1 MEKELRMTLEATERR
16 RVRRGA
22 VKVVAGVAG
31 AALAC
36 TAAGLQAQAAESGRA
51 AGPDQRSGE
60 FRIAADGY
68 YATAQVRTGAEA
80 PLPVEVPALDAHV
93 TVGQIESEA
102 NSAGIEG
109 EDDGVFSRA
118 FGTIA
123 SIGGAGAEFDVPYLV
138 EQVALPEEAETA
150 TYGLHGLEVP
160 IVGDLDAI
168 SGEVKANWNPDLI
181 TQGAPGGVLTSLYSG
196 VGEVDLVDV
205 ADLGAV
211 SELLP
216 IELPVGSPLVTVGAG
231 QLLQE
236 TGTFPKDDGS
246 LGGYVEVSGRFADL
260 SILGGA
266 AEGGIS
272 LGLAGSDDGETPNAW
287 GRLEATGEP
296 GGATFDYELPA
307 LELHVGDDEVIDV
320 EPGFDQTFDLGGL
333 SVNLNFADYRDDD
346 TVLAED
352 GTVASASGGG
362 LAVRVTLSVPVPVVG
377 DVEVASAEVG
387 LLSFPE
393 LSVEVPQG
401 GIAEPAIVP
410 QTARSN

>member
-1 MEKELRMTLEATERR
+1 MTLEATDRR

-22 VKVVAGVAG
+22 VKVAAGVAG
-31 AALAC
+31 AALVC
-36 TAAGLQAQAAESGRA
+36 SAAGLQAQATESGTA
-51 AGPDQRSGE
+51 AEPDQRSGE

-80 PLPVEVPALDAHV
+80 PLPVEVPELDAHV

-102 NSAGIEG
+102 NSAGVEG
-109 EDDGVFSRA
+109 EDEGVFSRA
-118 FGTIA
+118 FGIIA
-123 SIGGAGAEFDVPYLV
+123 SVGGAGAEFDVPYLV
-138 EQVALPEEAETA
+138 EQVALPEEADTA

-160 IVGDLDAI
+160 ILGNLDAI
-168 SGEVKANWNPDLI
+168 SGEVKANWNDDLV
-181 TQGAPGGVLTSLYSG
+181 TEGGAGGVLTSLYSG
-196 VGEVDLVDV
+196 VGEVDLIDI
-205 ADLGAV
+205 ADLGGVADM
-211 SELLP
+211 LP
-216 IELPVGSPLVTVGAG
+216 IELPAGSPVVTVGAG

-246 LGGYVEVSGRFADL
+246 LGAYAEVSGRFADL
-260 SILGGA
+260 SVLGGA
-266 AEGGIS
+266 ANGGIS

-287 GRLEATGEP
+287 GRLAATGEP
-296 GGATFDYELPA
+296 GGAAFDYELPA
-307 LELHVGDDEVIDV
+307 LELHVGDNDVIHV
-320 EPGFDQTFDLGGL
+320 EPGFDETFDLGGL
-333 SVNLNFADYRDDD
+333 SVNLNFADYRDSD

-362 LAVRVTLSVPVPVVG
+362 LSVRVTVTVPVPVVG

-401 GIAEPAIVP
+401 GITGEAVPADA
-410 QTARSN
+410 ARSL

>member
-1 MEKELRMTLEATERR
+1 MTLEATDRR

-22 VKVVAGVAG
+22 VKVVASVAG

-36 TAAGLQAQAAESGRA
+36 TAAGLQAQAAESGRT
-51 AGPDQRSGE
+51 AGTAEPTGE

-68 YATAQVRTGAEA
+68 YATAQVKTGADA

-102 NSAGIEG
+102 NSAGVEG
-109 EDDGVFSRA
+109 EDEGVFSRA

-138 EQVALPEEAETA
+138 EQIALPEEEETA
-150 TYGLHGLEVP
+150 TYGLQGLEVP
-160 IVGDLDAI
+160 ILGNLDAI

-181 TQGAPGGVLTSLYSG
+181 TKGAPGGVLTSLYSG
-196 VGEVDLVDV
+196 IGEVDLVDV

-211 SELLP
+211 ADLLP
-216 IELPVGSPLVTVGAG
+216 VELPADGPLVTVGAG

-266 AEGGIS
+266 AAGGIS
-272 LGLAGSDDGETPNAW
+272 LGFAGSDDGETPNAW

-296 GGATFDYELPA
+296 GGASFDYELPA
-307 LELHVGDDEVIDV
+307 IELHVGDDAPIHV
-320 EPGFDQTFDLGGL
+320 EPGFDQTFDLGGIA
-333 SVNLNFADYRDDD
+333 VNVNFADYRGDD

-352 GTVASASGGG
+352 GTLASASGGG
-362 LAVRVTLSVPVPVVG
+362 LAVRVTLSAEVPVIG
-377 DVEVASAEVG
+377 AVEVASAEVG

-401 GIAEPAIVP
+401 GIAEPAIEP
-410 QTARSN
+410 QTVAAR

>member
-1 MEKELRMTLEATERR
+1 MA
-16 RVRRGA
+16 
-22 VKVVAGVAG
+22 AGVAG

-36 TAAGLQAQAAESGRA
+36 SAAGLQAQAAESGQ

-60 FRIAADGY
+60 FRIVADGY
-68 YATAQVRTGAEA
+68 YATAQVRTGAQV
-80 PLPVEVPALDAHV
+80 PLPVPVPELDAHV

-102 NSAGIEG
+102 NSAGVEG
-109 EDDGVFSRA
+109 EDEGVFSRA

-138 EQVALPEEAETA
+138 EQVALPEEADTA

-160 IVGDLDAI
+160 ILGNLDAI
-168 SGEVKANWNPDLI
+168 SGEVKANWNDDLV
-181 TQGAPGGVLTSLYSG
+181 TEGSEGGVLTSLYSG
-196 VGEVDLVDV
+196 VGEVDLIDV

-211 SELLP
+211 ADLLP
-216 IELPVGSPLVTVGAG
+216 IELPVGSPVVTVGAG

-236 TGTFPKDDGS
+236 TGTFPKEDGS
-246 LGGYVEVSGRFADL
+246 LGAYAEVSGRFADL
-260 SILGGA
+260 SVLGGA
-266 AEGGIS
+266 ANGGIS
-272 LGLAGSDDGETPNAW
+272 LGFAGADDGETPNAW

-296 GGATFDYELPA
+296 GGAGFDYELPA
-307 LELHVGDDEVIDV
+307 LELHVGDNDVIHV
-320 EPGFDQTFDLGGL
+320 EPGFDETFDLGGL
-333 SVNLNFADYRDDD
+333 SVNLNFADYRDSD

-362 LAVRVTLSVPVPVVG
+362 LSVRVAVNVPIPVLG

-401 GIAEPAIVP
+401 GITGAAAAEA
-410 QTARSN
+410 ARSL

>member
-1 MEKELRMTLEATERR
+1 MTLEATDRR
-16 RVRRGA
+16 RARRGA
-22 VKVVAGVAG
+22 VKVAAGVAG

-36 TAAGLQAQAAESGRA
+36 SAAGLQAQAVEPGRETA
-51 AGPDQRSGE
+51 PDQRSGE

-68 YATAQVRTGAEA
+68 YATAQVRTGAQA
-80 PLPVEVPALDAHV
+80 PIPVQVPELDAHV
-93 TVGQIESEA
+93 TVGQIESEV

-109 EDDGVFSRA
+109 EDDGVYSRA

-138 EQVALPEEAETA
+138 EQVALPEEPESAS
-150 TYGLHGLEVP
+150 YGLHGLEVP
-160 IVGDLDAI
+160 ILGNLDAI
-168 SGEVKANWNPDLI
+168 SGEVKANWNDELV
-181 TQGAPGGVLTSLYSG
+181 TEGGEGGVLTSLYSG
-196 VGEVDLVDV
+196 VGEVDLIDV

-211 SELLP
+211 TQLLP
-216 IELPVGSPLVTVGAG
+216 IELPVGSPVVTVGAG

-246 LGGYVEVSGRFADL
+246 LGAYAEVSGRFADL

-266 AEGGIS
+266 ANGGIS
-272 LGLAGSDDGETPNAW
+272 LGFAGADDGETPNAW

-296 GGATFDYELPA
+296 GGATFDYKLPA
-307 LELHVGDDEVIDV
+307 LELHIGDDEVIDV
-320 EPGFDQTFDLGGL
+320 EPGFDQTFDLNGL
-333 SVNLNFADYRDDD
+333 SVNLNFADYREDD

-362 LAVRVTLSVPVPVVG
+362 LSVRVTLSVPVPVVG

-401 GIAEPAIVP
+401 GITGDAAGADA
-410 QTARSN
+410 ARSL

>member
-1 MEKELRMTLEATERR
+1 MTLESTDRR

-22 VKVVAGVAG
+22 VKVAAGVAG
-31 AALAC
+31 AALVC
-36 TAAGLQAQAAESGRA
+36 SAAGLQAQASESGTA
-51 AGPDQRSGE
+51 AEPDQRSGE

-80 PLPVEVPALDAHV
+80 PLPVGVPELDAHV

-102 NSAGIEG
+102 NSAGVEG
-109 EDDGVFSRA
+109 EEDGVFSRA

-150 TYGLHGLEVP
+150 TYGLQGLEVP
-160 IVGDLDAI
+160 ILGNLDAI
-168 SGEVKANWNPDLI
+168 SGEVKANWNDDLV
-181 TQGAPGGVLTSLYSG
+181 TEGGAGGVLTSLYSG
-196 VGEVDLVDV
+196 VGEVDLIDL

-211 SELLP
+211 ADLLP
-216 IELPVGSPLVTVGAG
+216 IELPAGSPVVTVGAG

-236 TGTFPKDDGS
+236 TGTFPKEDGS
-246 LGGYVEVSGRFADL
+246 LGAYAEVSGRFADL
-260 SILGGA
+260 SVLGGA
-266 AEGGIS
+266 ANGGIS
-272 LGLAGSDDGETPNAW
+272 LGLAGADDGETPNSW

-296 GGATFDYELPA
+296 GGATFDYDLPA
-307 LELHVGDDEVIDV
+307 LELHVGDNEVIDV

-362 LAVRVTLSVPVPVVG
+362 LSVRVTLSVPVPVVG

-401 GIAEPAIVP
+401 GITGEAAPADA
-410 QTARSN
+410 ARSL

>member
-1 MEKELRMTLEATERR
+1 MTFGTADRR
-16 RVRRGA
+16 RSRRTA
-22 VKVVAGVAG
+22 VKAVAGVAG
-31 AALAC
+31 AALAVT
-36 TAAGLQAQAAESGRA
+36 TAGFQAQAAEA
-51 AGPDQRSGE
+51 DQEVRQNGD

-68 YATAQVRTGAEA
+68 YATAQVTTGVQT
-80 PLPVEVPALDAHV
+80 PLLPIEVPAVDAHV

-109 EDDGVFSRA
+109 EDEGVHSRA

-123 SIGGAGAEFDVPYLV
+123 SIGGAGAEFDVPYMV

-150 TYGLHGLEVP
+150 SYGLHGLEVP
-160 IVGDLDAI
+160 IVGNLDAI
-168 SGEVKANWNPDLI
+168 SGEVKANWNNDLI
-181 TQGAPGGVLTSLYSG
+181 TEGAAGGVLTSLYSG
-196 VGEVDLVDV
+196 VGEIDLLDV
-205 ADLGAV
+205 SDLGPV

-236 TGTFPKDDGS
+236 TGTFSKDDGT
-246 LGGYVEVSGRFADL
+246 LGAYAEVSGRFGDL

-266 AEGGIS
+266 ASGGIS
-272 LGLAGSDDGETPNAW
+272 LGLAGSDDGETPNSW

-296 GGATFDYELPA
+296 GGATFDYDLPA
-307 LELHVGDDEVIDV
+307 LELHVADDEVIDV
-320 EPGFDQTFDLGGL
+320 EPGFDETFELGGV

-362 LAVRVTLSVPVPVVG
+362 LALRVTLSVPLPVVG
-377 DVEVASAEVG
+377 EVEVGSAEIG

-401 GIAEPAIVP
+401 GIAEQVILE
-410 QTARSN
+410 N

>member
-1 MEKELRMTLEATERR
+1 MTLEATDRR

-22 VKVVAGVAG
+22 VKVAAGVAG

-36 TAAGLQAQAAESGRA
+36 SAAGLQAQAAESGQPS
-51 AGPDQRSGE
+51 GPDQRSGE

-68 YATAQVRTGAEA
+68 YATAQVRTGAQA
-80 PLPVEVPALDAHV
+80 PLPVQVPELDAHV

-102 NSAGIEG
+102 NSAGVEG
-109 EDDGVFSRA
+109 EDEGVFSRA

-138 EQVALPEEAETA
+138 EQVALPEEAESA
-150 TYGLHGLEVP
+150 TYGLHELEVP
-160 IVGDLDAI
+160 ILGNLDAI
-168 SGEVKANWNPDLI
+168 SGEVKANWNDDLV
-181 TQGAPGGVLTSLYSG
+181 TEGGEGGVLTSLYSG
-196 VGEVDLVDV
+196 VGEVDLIDV

-211 SELLP
+211 TELLP
-216 IELPVGSPLVTVGAG
+216 IELPVGSPVVTVGAG

-236 TGTFPKDDGS
+236 TGTFPKEDGS
-246 LGGYVEVSGRFADL
+246 LGAYAEVSGRFADL
-260 SILGGA
+260 SVLGGA
-266 AEGGIS
+266 ANGGIS
-272 LGLAGSDDGETPNAW
+272 LGFAGADDGETPNAW
-287 GRLEATGEP
+287 GRLEANGEP
-296 GGATFDYELPA
+296 GGAAFDYELPA
-307 LELHVGDDEVIDV
+307 LELHVGDNDVVHV
-320 EPGFDQTFDLGGL
+320 EPGFDETFDLGGL
-333 SVNLNFADYRDDD
+333 SVNLNFADYRDSD

-362 LAVRVTLSVPVPVVG
+362 LSVRVTVSVPVPVVG

-401 GIAEPAIVP
+401 GITGGAAAEA
-410 QTARSN
+410 ARSL